1 MENKYSD
8 LEKRGELNLKQNEEL
23 QSQLKIKNDELE
35 IAKKNGN
42 FGLKF
47 KSGNKKGE
55 YDMEFVITS
64 FIDLINEK

>member
-1 MENKYSD
+1 MENKYSE

-47 KSGNKKGE
+47 KS
-55 YDMEFVITS
+55 
-64 FIDLINEK
+64 